1 MFKIAKRAM
10 ADVEPIIHNLPVT
23 AEETYSLGEALKLTG
38 GKLTKAGATDKPTH
52 ISVGSQPD
60 ASGCLPVIAVRGTTY
75 FEVEATAVV
84 AASLVGS
91 AVTLGTDGL
100 SVTATT
106 TSGVFTIDETNGDK
120 LVVGHF
126 A

>member
-1 MFKIAKRAM
+1 M
-10 ADVEPIIHNLPVT
+10 
-23 AEETYSLGEALKLTG
+23 
-38 GKLTKAGATDKPTH
+38 
-52 ISVGSQPD
+52 
-60 ASGCLPVIAVRGTTY
+60 
-75 FEVEATAVV
+75 V

>member
-1 MFKIAKRAM
+1 MFKTAKRAV

-23 AEETYSLGEALKLTG
+23 EGETYSLGEALKLTG
-38 GKLTKAGATDKPTH
+38 GKLTKAGATDRPTH
-52 ISVGSQPD
+52 ISMGNKADS
-60 ASGCLPVIAVRGTTY
+60 SGCLPVIAVRGTTY
-75 FEVEATAVV
+75 FEVESTAAA
-84 AASLVGS
+84 AASLIGS

-106 TSGVFTIDETNGDK
+106 TSGVFTIDEADGGMT
-120 LVVGHF
+120 VVGHF